1 MIKKVE
7 KDYDNIYGI
16 KKLDDSFSFNKP
28 ILLTMIPINFDYKD
42 INSYF
47 SQLMYL
53 MQIRSSNVDSN
64 YTISDMPFDIV
75 SGESKENIAEK
86 IIKNMPIGDVL
97 AARKYTRNI
106 NIFSYCA
113 GNNNTAKMLH
123 IIYNYLEQ
131 NNYSHT
137 EIEEIMQE
145 IFVLQIV
152 DNHFENNTVKPIPYA
167 TTVIVQDIYDFTN
180 YMHVLD
186 FNSDNP
192 FISMMQIDG
201 VRYML
206 YNSFGEKS
214 LYEEKREH
222 VFKDDYVLAPVIN
235 TVISLYII
243 KAISISLDSTSKKD
257 ISIYNELQLII
268 KKAKE
273 YVNSKN
279 KMPEELTINE
289 KSELNKILFEEIKR
303 IFPLNIP
310 SKELT
315 NAEKDYLN
323 AKEKAINSLSNQDV
337 TDIFD
342 KCNECIEAINII
354 IDTYN
359 RYSYG
364 EIIGQETLG
373 NSGLKFDVTR
383 EDDINSKLSSL
394 EKIFDDINHSIENI
408 KYPDDIPQ
416 IIKSEFINKVSSV
429 IANIKDKINSG
440 EFQKIIIEVLKRDS
454 ISKK

>member
-7 KDYDNIYGI
+7 KDYDNFYGI
-16 KKLDDSFSFNKP
+16 EKIDDSFSFNKP
-28 ILLTMIPINFDYKD
+28 ILLTMIPINTNYRD
-42 INSYF
+42 INGYF

-53 MQIRSSNVDSN
+53 MQIRSLNTDSN
-64 YTISDMPFDIV
+64 YTIGNMPFDMV
-75 SGESKENIAEK
+75 SGEFREPLAEK
-86 IIKNMPIGDVL
+86 IVKNIPIGDIS
-97 AARKYTRNI
+97 AIKQYMRNI

-123 IIYNYLEQ
+123 MIYNYLEQ
-131 NNYSHT
+131 NNYSQN

-152 DNHFENNTVKPIPYA
+152 DNHFEKNSVTPIPYA
-167 TTVIVQDIYDFTN
+167 TTVIVQDIYDLENIT
-180 YMHVLD
+180 HVLD

-192 FISMMQIDG
+192 FISTMKVDG

-214 LYEEKREH
+214 LSKDEREH
-222 VFKDDYVLAPVIN
+222 SFKDDYVLAPVIN

-243 KAISISLDSTSKKD
+243 KAISISLNNTSKKD

-268 KKAKE
+268 KKTQE
-273 YVNSKN
+273 YINSKN
-279 KMPEELTINE
+279 KIPEELTINE
-289 KSELNKILFEEIKR
+289 KLELNKILFEEIKR
-303 IFPLNIP
+303 IFLLNIP

-315 NAEKDYLN
+315 SNEKNYLM
-323 AKEKAINSLSNQDV
+323 KKDETINILKSRNV

-342 KCNECIEAINII
+342 KSNNCIEIINII

-359 RYSYG
+359 SHSYG
-364 EIIGQETLG
+364 EIIGQKYVD
-373 NSGLKFDVTR
+373 NSGKKIDITR

-394 EKIFDDINHSIENI
+394 EKNLDDINQLIANI

-416 IIKSEFINKVSSV
+416 MIKSEFIDKVSSV
-429 IANIKDKINSG
+429 IETIKDKINS
-440 EFQKIIIEVLKRDS
+440 EKFQSIITEVLERDS
-454 ISKK
+454 ILKK